1 MREEVLRLENVT
13 EITDGVTLLEDV
25 NLQIFKGEIMGLIC
39 INYGGQDELVELL
52 QKNVPIHYGRVYY
65 NEKLVNSYEHTSS
78 SNNKIPII
86 ERHSRLADDLR
97 VADNIFVLRHGF
109 KKYLINRSKLN
120 AQLKQFTDE
129 LDLDLDGNR
138 LVARLT
144 PFEKYACEL
153 LRAVVAGAKLV
164 VIKDISNCVGTADLL
179 RFQELLRHFAGQ
191 GFSFLYVCNHHEEAF
206 KICGRLALMENG
218 RVIKVLDKNDFTRHK
233 MSPYYM
239 DVYSGV
245 PSIPKPGQENILRF
259 ESVSTENLHN
269 ASFDVAKGE
278 CVVILDMNNTV
289 LSDIMMVMKGDIPL
303 ESGQICLENKPY
315 SRRTARHAIENGVAF
330 IGQYPTSTMLYPDM
344 DYMKNLCFLVD
355 QKCKNFRMNRKVRK
369 SVVQE
374 YGPLLGKD
382 LYERDITRLGPV
394 SLYNLIYYRIHL
406 YNPKVVFCVQPFSDA
421 DLNLRRQVVALI
433 MLLKKK
439 GIAVIILA
447 VNLSD
452 SLIVADRLLLI
463 KEGVLCREFERN
475 EFKYFDREATII

>member
-13 EITDGVTLLEDV
+13 QIADGVTLLEDV
-25 NLQIFKGEIMGLIC
+25 NLQIYKGEIMGLIC

-65 NEKLVNSYEHTSS
+65 NEKLVNSYEHASS

-109 KKYLINRSKLN
+109 KKYLINRRKLN
-120 AQLKQFTDE
+120 AQLKQFTNE
-129 LDLDLDGNR
+129 LDLDLDGDR
-138 LVARLT
+138 MVARLT
-144 PFEKYACEL
+144 PYEKYACEL

-179 RFQELLRHFAGQ
+179 RFQELLRHFADQ

-218 RVIKVLDKNDFTRHK
+218 RVIKVLDKSDFTRHK
-233 MSPYYM
+233 MTPYYM
-239 DVYSGV
+239 EVYSDM
-245 PSIPKPGQENILRF
+245 PFTAKPREENILCF
-259 ESVSTENLHN
+259 ESVSTENLHDT
-269 ASFDVAKGE
+269 SFDVAKGE

-303 ESGQICLENKPY
+303 ESGRIRLENKPY
-315 SRRTARHAIENGVAF
+315 SRRTAKHAIENGVAF

-355 QKCKNFRMNRKVRK
+355 QKCRNFRMNRKVRK

-374 YGPLLGKD
+374 YGPLLGND
-382 LYERDITRLGPV
+382 LYEQDITRLGPV

-463 KEGVLCREFERN
+463 KEGILCREFERN